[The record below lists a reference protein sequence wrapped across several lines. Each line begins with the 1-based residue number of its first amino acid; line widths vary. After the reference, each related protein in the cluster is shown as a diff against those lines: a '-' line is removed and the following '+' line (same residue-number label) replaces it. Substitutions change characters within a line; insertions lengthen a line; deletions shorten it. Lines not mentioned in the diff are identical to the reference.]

1 MNHGNEIYV
10 NDVHSKL
17 NRTNVCEIVK
27 PEAAEDIQTAIK
39 KAEAAGKSIS
49 VAGGFHAM
57 GGQQFLT
64 GGVLLDL
71 SKMNRVLKFEPQEKL
86 IEVEGG
92 IKWDE
97 LVGCMVSAQTGA
109 KNQVG
114 IRQKQTGAD
123 RLSIGGAIS
132 ANIHGRG
139 LQMKPFIGDVESF
152 RIVTAN
158 GEILNCSRRENSE
171 LFRLA
176 VGGYGL
182 FGIIASVTLRLS
194 ERRKVR
200 RFVTIESA
208 ENLES
213 LFADRID
220 QNFLYGDFQFAIAPE
235 SADFLRTGVFSCY
248 VPVSDETPIES
259 CRELSNEDWKNLL
272 LLAHA
277 DKQKAFELYAAHY
290 LATNRQIYWSDT
302 HQLSVYLD
310 DYHEELDQKLGAKNS
325 GSEMITEIYVPLRPL
340 PDFLERV
347 RADFRENEVE
357 LIYGTI
363 RLIKQDDES
372 FLAWARQDYACVI
385 FNLHVEHSFDKLEKA
400 KKDFQRL
407 IDRAI
412 EFGGSFYLTYHRWA
426 TSEQMTDCYPQFAD
440 FLKLKMK
447 FDASEVFQ
455 SDWYRHFKKMFD

>member
-1 MNHGNEIYV
+1 MNKANDIYV
-10 NDVHSKL
+10 NDIHSKL

-27 PEAAEDIQTAIK
+27 PESAEDIQTAIK
-39 KAEAAGKSIS
+39 KAVSAGKSIS

-64 GGVLLDL
+64 GGVLLDM
-71 SKMNRVLKFEPQEKL
+71 SEMNRVFKFEPREKL

-92 IKWDE
+92 IKWNE
-97 LVGCMVSAQTGA
+97 LVGYTVSAQTGA

-139 LQMKPFIGDVESF
+139 LQMKPFINDVESF
-152 RIVTAN
+152 RIVTAD
-158 GEILNCSRRENSE
+158 GEILNCSRRENAE

-176 VGGYGL
+176 IGGYGL
-182 FGIIASVTLRLS
+182 FGIIASVTLRLA

-200 RFVTIESA
+200 RFVTIETV

-213 LFADRID
+213 LFADRINK
-220 QNFLYGDFQFAIAPE
+220 NFLYGDFQFAIAPE
-235 SADFLRTGVFSCY
+235 SKDFLRTGVFSCY
-248 VPVSDETPIES
+248 LPVSDETLIES

-272 LLAHA
+272 LLAHV

-290 LATNRQIYWSDT
+290 LATDGQVYWSDT

-310 DYHEELDQKLGAKNS
+310 YYHVEIDRKLAAKNP
-325 GSEMITEIYVPLRPL
+325 GSEMITEIYIPLGSL
-340 PDFLERV
+340 PYFLERV
-347 RADFRENEVE
+347 RTDFRENKVE

-372 FLAWARQDYACVI
+372 FLAWAREDFACVI
-385 FNLHVEHSFDKLEKA
+385 FNLHIEHSFDKIEKA
-400 KKDFQRL
+400 KTDFRRL
-407 IDRAI
+407 IDCAV
-412 EFGGSFYLTYHRWA
+412 EFGGSFYLTYHRW
-426 TSEQMTDCYPQFAD
+426 TTKKQITDCYPQFAD
-440 FLKLKMK
+440 FLKLKTK
-447 FDASEVFQ
+447 YDEREVFQ
-455 SDWYRHFKKMFD
+455 SDWYRHFKKMFG

>member
-1 MNHGNEIYV
+1 MNKANEIYV

-27 PEAAEDIQTAIK
+27 PESAEDIQIAVK
-39 KAEAAGKSIS
+39 KTECAGKSIS

-57 GGQQFLT
+57 GGQQFTT
-64 GGVLLDL
+64 GGVLFDL
-71 SKMNRVLKFEPQEKL
+71 SKMNRVIKFEPKEKL
-86 IEVEGG
+86 IEVEAG

-97 LVGCMVSAQTGA
+97 LLGYTVPAQTGA

-123 RLSIGGAIS
+123 RLSIGGAGS

-139 LQMKPFIGDVESF
+139 LQMKPFINDVESF

-158 GEILNCSRRENSE
+158 GEISNCSRRDNSE

-176 VGGYGL
+176 VSGYGL
-182 FGIIASVTLRLS
+182 FGIIASVTLRLT

-200 RFVTIESA
+200 SFVTIESV

-213 LFADRID
+213 LFGDRID
-220 QNFLYGDFQFAIAPE
+220 RNFLYGDFQFAIAPE
-235 SADFLRTGVFSCY
+235 SKDFLRTGVFSCY
-248 VPVSDETPIES
+248 FPVSNETPIES
-259 CRELSNEDWKNLL
+259 CRELSIEEWKDLL
-272 LLAHA
+272 FLAHV

-290 LATNRQIYWSDT
+290 LATDGQIYWSDT
-302 HQLSVYLD
+302 HQLSVYFD
-310 DYHEELDQKLGAKNS
+310 DYHVELDRKLGEK
-325 GSEMITEIYVPLRPL
+325 SEVITEIYVPLGAL
-340 PDFLERV
+340 PDFLTRV
-347 RADFRENEVE
+347 RADFRENKVE

-363 RLIKQDDES
+363 RLIKKDDES
-372 FLAWARQDYACVI
+372 FLAWAREDFACVI
-385 FNLHVEHSFDKLEKA
+385 FNLHVERCSDKIEKA
-400 KKDFQRL
+400 RRDFQRL
-407 IDRAI
+407 IDRAV

-426 TSEQMTDCYPQFAD
+426 TRRQIMDCYPQFTD
-440 FLKLKMK
+440 FLGLKME
-447 FDASEVFQ
+447 FDEREIFQ

>member
-1 MNHGNEIYV
+1 MNQANDIYV

-27 PEAAEDIQTAIK
+27 PESAEEIQTAIRK
-39 KAEAAGKSIS
+39 VEAAGKSIS

-64 GGVLLDL
+64 GGVLLDM
-71 SKMNRVLKFEPQEKL
+71 SAMDRVIKFEPREKL
-86 IEVEGG
+86 IEIESG
-92 IKWDE
+92 IKWNE
-97 LVGCMVSAQTGA
+97 LVGYTVSAQTEA

-123 RLSIGGAIS
+123 RLSIGGAIA

-139 LQMKPFIGDVESF
+139 LQMKPFIDDVESF

-176 VGGYGL
+176 IGGYGL
-182 FGIIASVTLRLS
+182 FGIILSVTLRLA

-200 RFVTIESA
+200 RFVTIESV

-213 LFADRID
+213 LFADRINK
-220 QNFLYGDFQFAIAPE
+220 NFLYGDFQFAIAPASE
-235 SADFLRTGVFSCY
+235 DFLRAGVFSCY
-248 VPVSDETPIES
+248 LPVSNETPIES
-259 CRELSNEDWKNLL
+259 CRELSNGDWKNLL
-272 LLAHA
+272 LLAHV
-277 DKQKAFELYAAHY
+277 DKQRAFEVYAAHY
-290 LATNRQIYWSDT
+290 LATDRQVYLSDA

-310 DYHEELDQKLGAKNS
+310 DYHEELDRELAAKNP
-325 GSEMITEIYVPLRPL
+325 GSEMITEIYVPLGSL
-340 PDFLERV
+340 PDFLKRV
-347 RADFRENEVE
+347 RADFRENAVE

-363 RLIKQDDES
+363 RLIKKDDES
-372 FLAWARQDYACVI
+372 FLAWAREDFACVI
-385 FNLHVEHSFDKLEKA
+385 FNLHVEHSFNEIEKA
-400 KKDFQRL
+400 KADFRRL
-407 IDRAI
+407 IDRAV

-426 TSEQMTDCYPQFAD
+426 TNEQIKDCYPQFAD
-440 FLKLKMK
+440 FLKLKTK
-447 FDASEVFQ
+447 YDASEIFQ

>member
-1 MNHGNEIYV
+1 MNKANEIYV
-10 NDVHSKL
+10 NDRHSKL

-27 PEAAEDIQTAIK
+27 PESAEDIQIAIK
-39 KAEAAGKSIS
+39 KAACSGKSIS

-64 GGVLLDL
+64 GGVLFDL
-71 SKMNRVLKFEPQEKL
+71 SKMNRVIKFEPKEKL
-86 IEVEGG
+86 IEIESG

-97 LVGCMVSAQTGA
+97 LVGYTVSVQTGT

-123 RLSIGGAIS
+123 RLSIGGAVS

-139 LQMKPFIGDVESF
+139 LQMKPFIDDVESF
-152 RIVTAN
+152 RIVTGR
-158 GEILNCSRRENSE
+158 GEVLNCSRCENSE

-182 FGIIASVTLRLS
+182 FGIIASVTLRLT

-200 RFVTIESA
+200 RFVTIESV

-220 QNFLYGDFQFAIAPE
+220 RNFLYGDFQFAIAPE
-235 SADFLRTGVFSCY
+235 SQDFLRTGVFSCY
-248 VPVSDETPIES
+248 LPVSNETPIES

-272 LLAHA
+272 LLAHV

-290 LATNRQIYWSDT
+290 LATDGQIYWSDT

-310 DYHEELDQKLGAKNS
+310 DYHVELDRKLGAKNP
-325 GSEMITEIYVPLRPL
+325 GSEMITEIYVPLCAV
-340 PDFLERV
+340 PDFLKRV
-347 RADFRENEVE
+347 RADFWENKVE

-363 RLIKQDDES
+363 RLIKKDDES
-372 FLAWARQDYACVI
+372 FLAWARDDFACVI
-385 FNLHVEHSFDKLEKA
+385 FNLHVERCFDKIEKA
-400 KKDFQRL
+400 KTDFQRL
-407 IDRAI
+407 IDRTI

-426 TSEQMTDCYPQFAD
+426 TRQQITDCYSQFTD
-440 FLKLKMK
+440 FLELKMK
-447 FDASEVFQ
+447 FDESEVFQ